1 MPDSGTPLVTI
12 GLPMLNVGGTVV
24 ATLRSIFAQTCDK
37 WELLVVD
44 DGSTDNSLD
53 IVRRIRDPRVKILAD
68 GFHRGLVYRLNQIAE
83 IAQTT
88 YVARMDA
95 DDLMH
100 PERIARQLA
109 FLDRHPGVAVV
120 GTWAYV
126 IDDADRVIG
135 ARETP
140 VGSLDPR
147 KVLRRNP
154 FVHPTVMARRDWFLA
169 NPYDPGFPRA
179 EDRELW
185 CRTSGRDEFAT
196 LAERLLFYRD
206 YTGPMSGKYAES
218 CRTERRIFRR
228 YGPPIV
234 GRLGTWSLI
243 ASSRAKQTIYVAA
256 AGARVSSL
264 LARARNSAIPA
275 QSIVQSE
282 ELLAT
287 LGNVAVPGLP

>member
-1 MPDSGTPLVTI
+1 
-12 GLPMLNVGGTVV
+12 
-24 ATLRSIFAQTCDK
+24 
-37 WELLVVD
+37 
-44 DGSTDNSLD
+44 
-53 IVRRIRDPRVKILAD
+53 
-68 GFHRGLVYRLNQIAE
+68 LNQIAE

-88 YVARMDA
+88 YIARMDA

-126 IDDADRVIG
+126 IDSADRVIG

-147 KVLRRNP
+147 KVLCRNP

-228 YGPPIV
+228 YGPPKV
-234 GRLGTWSLI
+234 GWLGTLSLI
-243 ASSRAKQTIYVAA
+243 AASRAKQMIYVAA
-256 AGARVSSL
+256 AGARLSSL
-264 LARARNSAIPA
+264 LARARNSPIPA

-287 LGNVAVPGLP
+287 LSNVAVPGL